1 MSHTGGLA
9 EAQPSQPVSPLRED
23 EPAIQGMFG
32 GFRDSLPSAMDGRL
46 ILLPGGGDGHDGWAR
61 VGLWLDPH
69 TLIQFRDLNTKTN
82 WITPTYL
89 KRNSLHSEK
98 WSTQHKKY
106 AYAHPHL
113 TVGTPNKRLTNMGHS
128 FVHF

>member
-46 ILLPGGGDGHDGWAR
+46 ILLPGGGTAMM
-61 VGLWLDPH
+61 VGLGLGSGW
-69 TLIQFRDLNTKTN
+69 
-82 WITPTYL
+82 TPT
-89 KRNSLHSEK
+89 H
-98 WSTQHKKY
+98 
-106 AYAHPHL
+106 
-113 TVGTPNKRLTNMGHS
+113 
-128 FVHF
+128 